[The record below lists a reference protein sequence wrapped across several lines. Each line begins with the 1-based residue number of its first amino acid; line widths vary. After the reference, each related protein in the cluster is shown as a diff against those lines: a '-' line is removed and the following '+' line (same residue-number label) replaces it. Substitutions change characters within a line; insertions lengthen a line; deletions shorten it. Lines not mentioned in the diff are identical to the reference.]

1 MIRFLSLFITLFL
14 VWSTLLGQN
23 TIPFENVEESNP
35 LYIPTDSGF
44 VFFAAEE
51 GKVMFARQ
59 LPHVLAEADSMID
72 TQTANGIVAVESE
85 EGMEYFEYKQVDI
98 DKLFGVKRNQTR
110 VSKEY
115 NASIYRTWNSYS
127 RNRVMSYA
135 PIQGGLSR
143 RDYAPGI
150 ESRHPRQGGYYYG
163 KYYENRLLVDYQF
176 VVFEDKFAFY
186 TSNSNHLVVFNQLG
200 EVLSYSTLKPTEP
213 FIYSK
218 KHQSIYYDEVQ
229 QKFYL
234 LNTTNFGYNWYLVDP
249 SSGET
254 KLLQQIKK
262 LGKNP
267 SWWVMDGTLYYTLAE
282 DSNGTIY
289 DVPLFNLN
297 E

>member
-1 MIRFLSLFITLFL
+1 MIRFLSFLLLFFS
-14 VWSTLLGQN
+14 VCPCMLGQDAR
-23 TIPFENVEESNP
+23 PAENIDETNP

-59 LPHVLAEADSMID
+59 LTHVPAEADSMID
-72 TQTANGIVAVESE
+72 TQAANGAVAVESE
-85 EGMEYFEYKQVDI
+85 EGMEYFEYRQVDI
-98 DKLFGVKRNQTR
+98 DKLFGVERNQTR

-115 NASIYRTWNSYS
+115 NVSIYRTWNSYS
-127 RNRVMSYA
+127 RNRVTSYA

-143 RDYAPGI
+143 RDYAPGM

-176 VVFEDKFAFY
+176 VVFDDKFAFY
-186 TSNSNHLVVFNQLG
+186 TSNSNHLVVFDQLG
-200 EVLSYSTLKPTEP
+200 EVLAFSTLKPTEP

-234 LNTTNFGYNWYLVDP
+234 LNTTNFGYNWYVVDP
-249 SSGET
+249 TNGEA
-254 KLLQQIKK
+254 KLVHQIKR
-262 LGKNP
+262 LWQNP
-267 SWWVMDGTLYYTLAE
+267 NWNINDGTLFYTRE
-282 DSNGTIY
+282 VSGEVEIFQ
-289 DVPLFNLN
+289 VPLM
-297 E
+297 